1 MTSASFIH
9 VSCGVPRPVNAL
21 PVLASTRLGVM
32 ARFWEDEHVFSAEA
46 SYEFRLAQVPT
57 YNWLQRAAAQ
67 VAFNPRVLLTGEW
80 QVVGPY
86 SRDRLI
92 AIVKLGLAS
101 DDDIVQQWFEAPD
114 VVRLLE
120 GASSFSQMLLA
131 ADAVT
136 GGHEVNA
143 ETRAYVE
150 QVLGPR
156 PPDE

>member
-9 VSCGVPRPVNAL
+9 VSCGVPRPVTTL
-21 PVLASTRLGVM
+21 PALASTRLGVM

-46 SYEFRLAQVPT
+46 SYEYRLAQTPT
-57 YNWLQRAAAQ
+57 YNWLQRAAAH

-80 QVVGPY
+80 QAVGPY

-92 AIVKLGLAS
+92 AIVKRGLAT
-101 DDDIVQQWFEAPD
+101 DDDVAQQWFEAAD
-114 VVRLLE
+114 VIRLLE

-131 ADAVT
+131 ADAVS

-143 ETRAYVE
+143 DTRAYVE
-150 QVLGPR
+150 QVLGPL